1 MTGSID
7 WMLVDRPLNT
17 VSFESLSHT
26 NTVLNGLN
34 ELRRREYLLD
44 VTLLAEGQSFK
55 VSKYYNCIEN
65 LRELIFGSL
74 ENGLHTDFGSKL
86 LLALIHMLY

>member
-7 WMLVDRPLNT
+7 WMLIDRPLNT
-17 VSFESLSHT
+17 VSFESLSHN

-44 VTLLAEGQSFK
+44 ITLLAEGQSFQ
-55 VSKYYNCIEN
+55 VSEC
-65 LRELIFGSL
+65 
-74 ENGLHTDFGSKL
+74 
-86 LLALIHMLY
+86 